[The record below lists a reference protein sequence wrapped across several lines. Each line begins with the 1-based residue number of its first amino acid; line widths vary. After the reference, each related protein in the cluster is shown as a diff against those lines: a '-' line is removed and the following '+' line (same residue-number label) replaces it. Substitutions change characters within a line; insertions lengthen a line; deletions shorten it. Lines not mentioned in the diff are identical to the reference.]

1 MSEPDFSDE
10 ALHELASVAS
20 ERSRDA
26 LGRILAAGRDRLHME
41 VCALSQVSGDRE
53 VFCAAYGDARSF
65 GIEVGTEWPAA
76 ETYGKLVLEGLITS
90 PVADA
95 SIDLRV
101 TGLQLTRKGG
111 VIGYIGVPV
120 TFSGG
125 RVFGVMQ
132 CLSHHTAPWLG
143 DRDVKFLQVLARLA
157 ADEVEREEI
166 ATEKERLEADRIRAV
181 LSEGALSIVFQPIMN
196 LQNGTVV
203 GMEALA
209 RFGTEPERSPAVWF
223 AEAGLVGL
231 RTELELLAVGAA
243 LAQLESLPSNAYL
256 SVNVSPETVLSP
268 RFNAMLEEEH
278 LGGRVVIEIAES
290 SLERESGALKEALAR
305 LRSRGARVAVDDT
318 RAGFRSMAR
327 LHRLVPDIIK
337 VDVSLTRD
345 IDKDPVRRS
354 LVSSV
359 LAFAEE
365 IGATVAAE
373 GIETYAEGETLL
385 AMGVACGQG
394 WFLAE
399 PAPIAEVTKTMDFAA
414 HMSWV
419 EDESQGPVW
428 GR

>member
-1 MSEPDFSDE
+1 MSDTDFSDE

-26 LGRILAAGRDRLHME
+26 LDRILAAGRERLHME
-41 VCALSQVSGDRE
+41 ACALSQVSDDRE
-53 VFCAAYGDARSF
+53 VICAANGDVRSF
-65 GIEVGTEWPAA
+65 GIDVGTEWPAA
-76 ETYGKLVLEGLITS
+76 ETYGRLVLEGLITS
-90 PVADA
+90 PIPDA

-111 VIGYIGVPV
+111 VVGYIAAPV
-120 TFSGG
+120 TFSNG
-125 RVFGVMQ
+125 RVFGVLQ

-166 ATEKERLEADRIRAV
+166 ATQKERLEADRIRAV
-181 LSEGALSIVFQPIMN
+181 LTDGALSIVFQPIMD

-209 RFGTEPERSPAVWF
+209 RFGTEPERSPAIWF

-243 LAQLESLPSNAYL
+243 LAQLESLPRAAYL

-268 RFNAMLEEEH
+268 RFNAMLQEH

-290 SLERESGALKEALAR
+290 SLEQDSGAFKEALSE
-305 LRSRGARVAVDDT
+305 LRRRGARVAVDDT
-318 RAGFRSMAR
+318 RAGFRSLAR
-327 LHRLVPDIIK
+327 LHRLLPDIIK
-337 VDVSLTRD
+337 LDVSLTRD

-354 LVSSV
+354 LVASI

-365 IGATVAAE
+365 IGATVSAE
-373 GIETYAEGETLL
+373 GIETYAEGEAMR

-399 PAPIAEVTKTMDFAA
+399 PAPIAEVTKTMDFAEPL
-414 HMSWV
+414 SWV
-419 EDESQGPVW
+419 EDESQGPVS

>member
-1 MSEPDFSDE
+1 MSETDFGDE

-26 LGRILAAGRDRLHME
+26 LGRILAAGRERLHME
-41 VCALSQVSGDRE
+41 VCALSRVSENRE
-53 VFCAAYGDARSF
+53 VFYAVTGDARSF
-65 GIEVGTEWPAA
+65 GIDVGREWPASEA
-76 ETYGKLVLEGLITS
+76 YGKLVLEGLITS
-90 PVADA
+90 PIPDA

-101 TGLQLTRKGG
+101 TGLQLTRKGK
-111 VIGYIGVPV
+111 VVGYIGVPV
-120 TFSGG
+120 TFSDG

-143 DRDVKFLQVLARLA
+143 DRDMKFVQVLARLA

-181 LSEGALSIVFQPIMN
+181 LSEGSLSMVFQPIMD

-209 RFGTEPERSPAVWF
+209 RFGTEPERSPAIWF

-231 RTELELLAVGAA
+231 RTELELLAVAAA
-243 LAQLESLPSNAYL
+243 LAQLESLPRAAYL
-256 SVNVSPETVLSP
+256 SVNVSPETVISP
-268 RFNAMLEEEH
+268 RFNAMLQED
-278 LGGRVVIEIAES
+278 LGGRVVIELAEA
-290 SLERESGALKEALAR
+290 SLEQESGALKEALSE
-305 LRSRGARVAVDDT
+305 LRRRGARVAVDDT
-318 RAGFRSMAR
+318 RAGFRSLAR

-337 VDVSLTRD
+337 LDVSLTRD

-359 LAFAEE
+359 LAFADE

-373 GIETYAEGETLL
+373 GIETYAEGEALL

-394 WFLAE
+394 WFLAQ
-399 PAPIAEVTKTMDFAA
+399 PAPIAEVTKTMNFAEPL
-414 HMSWV
+414 SWV
-419 EDESQGPVW
+419 EDESQGPIW

>member
-1 MSEPDFSDE
+1 MSETDFSDE

-26 LGRILAAGRDRLHME
+26 LGRILAAGRERLHME
-41 VCALSQVSGDRE
+41 VCALSQVIDDRE
-53 VFCAAYGDARSF
+53 VFCAADGDVGSF
-65 GIEVGTEWPAA
+65 GIEVGAEWPVA
-76 ETYGKLVLEGLITS
+76 EAYGKLVLEGLIAS
-90 PVADA
+90 PIPDA

-101 TGLQLTRKGG
+101 TGLQLTRKGN
-111 VIGYIGVPV
+111 VVGYIGAPV

-125 RVFGVMQ
+125 RVFGVLQ

-166 ATEKERLEADRIRAV
+166 ATQKERLEADRIRAV
-181 LSEGALSIVFQPIMN
+181 LTEGALSIVFQPIMD

-209 RFGTEPERSPAVWF
+209 RFGTEPERSPAIWF

-243 LAQLESLPSNAYL
+243 LAQLESLPRAAYL
-256 SVNVSPETVLSP
+256 SVNVSPETVVSP
-268 RFNAMLEEEH
+268 RFNAMLQEH

-290 SLERESGALKEALAR
+290 SLEQDSGALKEALSE
-305 LRSRGARVAVDDT
+305 LRRRGARVAVDDT
-318 RAGFRSMAR
+318 RAGFRSLAR
-327 LHRLVPDIIK
+327 LHRLLPDIIK
-337 VDVSLTRD
+337 LDISLTRD

-354 LVSSV
+354 LVASI

-373 GIETYAEGETLL
+373 GIETYAEGEAML

-399 PAPIAEVTKTMDFAA
+399 PAPIAEVTKTVDFAEPL
-414 HMSWV
+414 SWV
-419 EDESQGPVW
+419 EDDSQGPVW

>member
-1 MSEPDFSDE
+1 M
-10 ALHELASVAS
+10 
-20 ERSRDA
+20 
-26 LGRILAAGRDRLHME
+26 
-41 VCALSQVSGDRE
+41 
-53 VFCAAYGDARSF
+53 
-65 GIEVGTEWPAA
+65 
-76 ETYGKLVLEGLITS
+76 
-90 PVADA
+90 
-95 SIDLRV
+95 
-101 TGLQLTRKGG
+101 
-111 VIGYIGVPV
+111 
-120 TFSGG
+120 
-125 RVFGVMQ
+125 
-132 CLSHHTAPWLG
+132 
-143 DRDVKFLQVLARLA
+143 
-157 ADEVEREEI
+157 
-166 ATEKERLEADRIRAV
+166 
-181 LSEGALSIVFQPIMN
+181 
-196 LQNGTVV
+196 
-203 GMEALA
+203 
-209 RFGTEPERSPAVWF
+209 
-223 AEAGLVGL
+223 
-231 RTELELLAVGAA
+231 
-243 LAQLESLPSNAYL
+243 
-256 SVNVSPETVLSP
+256 
-268 RFNAMLEEEH
+268 
-278 LGGRVVIEIAES
+278 VIEIAES

-399 PAPIAEVTKTMDFAA
+399 PAPIAEVTKTIDFAA

>member
-41 VCALSQVSGDRE
+41 ACALSQVKDDRE
-53 VFCAAYGDARSF
+53 VFCAVHGDARSF

-90 PVADA
+90 PISDA
-95 SIDLRV
+95 SVDLRV
-101 TGLQLTRKGG
+101 TGLQLTRKGN

-120 TFSGG
+120 TFSSG

-209 RFGTEPERSPAVWF
+209 RFGTEPERSPAIWF

-243 LAQLESLPSNAYL
+243 LAQLESLPSTAYL

-268 RFNAMLEEEH
+268 RFNAMLEEH

-290 SLERESGALKEALAR
+290 ALERESGALKEALAR

-399 PAPIAEVTKTMDFAA
+399 PAPIAEVTKTMDFAE
-414 HMSWV
+414 HLSWV

>member
-1 MSEPDFSDE
+1 MSETDFSDE
-10 ALHELASVAS
+10 ALQDLASVAS
-20 ERSRDA
+20 ERSRGA
-26 LGRILAAGRDRLHME
+26 LGRILAAGRERLHME
-41 VCALSQVSGDRE
+41 VCALSQITDDRE
-53 VFCAAYGDARSF
+53 VFCATQGDGASF
-65 GIEVGTEWPAA
+65 GLQVGAEWPVS
-76 ETYGKLVLEGLITS
+76 ETFGQLVLEGLIAS
-90 PVADA
+90 PIPDA
-95 SIDLRV
+95 SVDLRV
-101 TGLQLTRKGG
+101 TGLRLTRTGR
-111 VIGYIGVPV
+111 VVGYIGVPV

-125 RVFGVMQ
+125 RAFGVLQ
-132 CLSHHTAPWLG
+132 CMSHHTAPWLG

-166 ATEKERLEADRIRAV
+166 TTEKERLEADRIRAV
-181 LSEGALSIVFQPIMN
+181 LSEGSLSIVFQPIMD

-223 AEAGLVGL
+223 AEAALVGL

-243 LAQLESLPSNAYL
+243 LAQLESLPRAAYL

-268 RFNAMLEEEH
+268 RFSAMLQEH
-278 LGGRVVIEIAES
+278 LGGRVVIEIAEAA
-290 SLERESGALKEALAR
+290 LEQESNALKDALSE
-305 LRSRGARVAVDDT
+305 LRRRGARVAVDDT
-318 RAGFRSMAR
+318 RAGFRSLAR
-327 LHRLVPDIIK
+327 LHRLLPDIIK
-337 VDVSLTRD
+337 LDVSLTRD

-365 IGATVAAE
+365 IGATVTAE
-373 GIETYAEGETLL
+373 GIETYAEGEALL

-399 PAPIAEVTKTMDFAA
+399 PAPISDVFRTLDFAEPL
-414 HMSWV
+414 SWV

>member
-1 MSEPDFSDE
+1 MSETDFSDE

-20 ERSRDA
+20 QRSRDA
-26 LGRILAAGRDRLHME
+26 LGRILAAGRERLHME
-41 VCALSQVSGDRE
+41 VCTLSQVIDDRE
-53 VFCAAYGDARSF
+53 VFCAADGDVGSF
-65 GIEVGTEWPAA
+65 GIEVGAEWPAA
-76 ETYGKLVLEGLITS
+76 ETYGKLVLEGLIAS
-90 PVADA
+90 PIPDA

-101 TGLQLTRKGG
+101 TGLQLTRKGS
-111 VIGYIGVPV
+111 VVGYIGAPV

-125 RVFGVMQ
+125 RVFGVLQ
-132 CLSHHTAPWLG
+132 CLSHHTAPWLA

-166 ATEKERLEADRIRAV
+166 ATQKERLEADRIRAV
-181 LSEGALSIVFQPIMN
+181 LTEGSLSIVFQPIMD

-209 RFGTEPERSPAVWF
+209 RFGTEPERSPAIWF

-243 LAQLESLPSNAYL
+243 LAQLESLPRAAYL

-268 RFNAMLEEEH
+268 RFDAMLQEH

-290 SLERESGALKEALAR
+290 SLEHDSGALKKALSE
-305 LRSRGARVAVDDT
+305 LRRRGARVAVDDT
-318 RAGFRSMAR
+318 RAGFRSLAR
-327 LHRLVPDIIK
+327 LHRLLPDIIK
-337 VDVSLTRD
+337 LDISLTRD

-373 GIETYAEGETLL
+373 GIETYAEGEAML

-399 PAPIAEVTKTMDFAA
+399 PAPIGEVTKTVDFAEPL
-414 HMSWV
+414 SWV